1 MHKFV
6 VSFITFVIFIQCV
19 VLAQNDQSCPAFKD
33 NSGDNIDCAAERGK
47 LIPIKTNSI

>member
-6 VSFITFVIFIQCV
+6 VSFIAFVIFAQGV
-19 VLAQNDQSCPAFKD
+19 VLADQSCPAFKD

-47 LIPIKTNSI
+47 LIRIKTN